1 MKFNITI
8 YLTVLYT
15 LFSLSL
21 GCATSIAKIKKAP
34 QKFEGKTIKVKG
46 RVVSSLNLKDLK
58 SFTIQGRT
66 GNILVIT
73 NNWLPLKND
82 KITVKGQI
90 NTQFLY
96 KDKTMLV
103 VIENQLKQRKAP
115 DARKKIRKI

>member
-1 MKFNITI
+1 MRIIKII

-15 LFSLSL
+15 IFFLIV
-21 GCATSIAKIKKAP
+21 GCATSIGKIKKAP
-34 QKFEGKTIKVKG
+34 YKFEGKNIKIKG

-58 SFTIQGRT
+58 SFTIQDRT

-82 KITVKGQI
+82 RIRVKGQI
-90 NTQFLY
+90 NSQFLY

-103 VIENQLKQRKAP
+103 LIEKQLKQRKAP